1 MFINETQKRL
11 LDALNQRK
19 YLEVRVMGLEV
30 KAVDSRTTVLTV
42 DGEKFAE
49 VVYKNDFLVDATSN
63 ETNFL
68 IDELLTYVVNSNRAT
83 HYKNFLDKVV
93 FSNLLGGGVIYD
105 DNVPVIKVAQ
115 VPVAFWWISTIMVL
129 YKHRGFMNTTS
140 IAEIKGLQNKLRY
153 ITVDMEDRAVCD
165 DQQYNELVRK
175 FTDLI
180 EFTDYKVDIADL
192 LSALHDAM
200 TNFEMYD

>member
-1 MFINETQKRL
+1 MLIQETEKRI

-19 YLEVRVMGLEV
+19 YLKLNDIEVR
-30 KAVDSRTTVLTV
+30 AVDSRTTVLTA

-49 VVYKNDFLVDATSN
+49 VVYKNDFLDDATSN

-68 IDELLTYVVNSNRAT
+68 IDELLTYVVDNVKAT
-83 HYKNFLDKVV
+83 KCKKFLDSVI
-93 FSNLLGGGVIYD
+93 FSNLLGCGVIYD

-115 VPVAFWWISTIMVL
+115 IPVAFWWIATIISI

>member
-1 MFINETQKRL
+1 MLIQETEKRI

-19 YLEVRVMGLEV
+19 YLKLNDIEVR
-30 KAVDSRTTVLTV
+30 AVDSRTTVLTV

-49 VVYKNDFLVDATSN
+49 VVYKNDFLDDATSN

-68 IDELLTYVVNSNRAT
+68 IDELLTYVVDNVKAT
-83 HYKNFLDKVV
+83 KCKKFLDSVI
-93 FSNLLGGGVIYD
+93 FSNLLGCGVIYD

-115 VPVAFWWISTIMVL
+115 IPVAFWSISTIMVL

>member
-1 MFINETQKRL
+1 MYINKTQKRL

-19 YLEVRVMGLEV
+19 YLKLSNGIEV
-30 KAVDSRTTVLTV
+30 KAINSRQTILTV

-49 VVYKNDFLVDATSN
+49 VVYQNDFLDDVTSN
-63 ETNFL
+63 KTNFL
-68 IDELLTYVVNSNRAT
+68 MEEILTYVVDSIRAT
-83 HYKNFLDKVV
+83 RYKQFLDKVV
-93 FSNLLGGGVIYD
+93 FSNLLGCGVEYD
-105 DNVPVIKVAQ
+105 KDVTVIKVAQ
-115 VPVAFWWISTIMVL
+115 VPVAFWPISTIISI

>member
-19 YLEVRVMGLEV
+19 YLKLSNGIEV
-30 KAVDSRTTVLTV
+30 KAINSRQTILTV

-49 VVYKNDFLVDATSN
+49 VVYQNDFLDDVTSN
-63 ETNFL
+63 KTNFL
-68 IDELLTYVVNSNRAT
+68 MEEILTYVVDSIRAT
-83 HYKNFLDKVV
+83 RYKQFLDKVV
-93 FSNLLGGGVIYD
+93 FSNLLGCGVEYD
-105 DNVPVIKVAQ
+105 KDVSVIKVAQ

-175 FTDLI
+175 FTDVI

>member
-1 MFINETQKRL
+1 
-11 LDALNQRK
+11 
-19 YLEVRVMGLEV
+19 
-30 KAVDSRTTVLTV
+30 
-42 DGEKFAE
+42 
-49 VVYKNDFLVDATSN
+49 
-63 ETNFL
+63 
-68 IDELLTYVVNSNRAT
+68 
-83 HYKNFLDKVV
+83 
-93 FSNLLGGGVIYD
+93 
-105 DNVPVIKVAQ
+105 
-115 VPVAFWWISTIMVL
+115 
-129 YKHRGFMNTTS
+129 MNTTS

-200 TNFEMYD
+200 TNVEMYDEL

>member
-1 MFINETQKRL
+1 MIIQETEKRI

-19 YLEVRVMGLEV
+19 YLKLNDIEV

-42 DGEKFAE
+42 EGEKFAE
-49 VVYKNDFLVDATSN
+49 VVYQNDFLDDATSN

-68 IDELLTYVVNSNRAT
+68 IDELLTYVVDNAKAT
-83 HYKNFLDKVV
+83 KCKKFLDSVI
-93 FSNLLGGGVIYD
+93 FSNLLGCGVIYD

-115 VPVAFWWISTIMVL
+115 IPVAFWPISTIISI

>member
-19 YLEVRVMGLEV
+19 YLKLSNGIEV
-30 KAVDSRTTVLTV
+30 KAINSRQTILTV
-42 DGEKFAE
+42 DGETFAE
-49 VVYKNDFLVDATSN
+49 VVYQNDFLDDVTSN
-63 ETNFL
+63 KTNFL
-68 IDELLTYVVNSNRAT
+68 IEELLTYVVDSIRAT
-83 HYKNFLDKVV
+83 RYKQFLDKVV
-93 FSNLLGGGVIYD
+93 FSNLLGCGVIYD
-105 DNVPVIKVAQ
+105 DDVPVIKVAQ
-115 VPVAFWWISTIMVL
+115 VPVAFWPISTIISI

>member
-1 MFINETQKRL
+1 MYINETQKRL

-19 YLEVRVMGLEV
+19 YLKLSNGIEV

-49 VVYKNDFLVDATSN
+49 VVYQNDFLDDVTSN
-63 ETNFL
+63 KTNFL
-68 IDELLTYVVNSNRAT
+68 MEEILTYVVDSIRAT
-83 HYKNFLDKVV
+83 RYKQFLDKVV
-93 FSNLLGGGVIYD
+93 FSNLLGCGVEYD
-105 DNVPVIKVAQ
+105 KDVSVIKVAQ
-115 VPVAFWWISTIMVL
+115 VPVAFWPISTIIVL

-175 FTDLI
+175 FTDVI
-180 EFTDYKVDIADL
+180 EFTDYKVDIADC

>member
-19 YLEVRVMGLEV
+19 YLKLSNGIEV

-49 VVYKNDFLVDATSN
+49 VVYQNDFLDDVTSN
-63 ETNFL
+63 KTNFL
-68 IDELLTYVVNSNRAT
+68 MEEILTYVVDSIRAT
-83 HYKNFLDKVV
+83 RYKQFLDKVV
-93 FSNLLGGGVIYD
+93 FSNLLGCGVEYD
-105 DNVPVIKVAQ
+105 KDVSVIKVAQ
-115 VPVAFWWISTIMVL
+115 VPVAFWPISTIIVL

-153 ITVDMEDRAVCD
+153 ITVDMGDRAVCD

-175 FTDLI
+175 FTDVI

>member
-19 YLEVRVMGLEV
+19 YLKLSNGIEV
-30 KAVDSRTTVLTV
+30 KAINSRQTILTV

-49 VVYKNDFLVDATSN
+49 VVYQNDFLDDVTSN
-63 ETNFL
+63 KTNFL
-68 IDELLTYVVNSNRAT
+68 MEEILTYVVDSIRAT
-83 HYKNFLDKVV
+83 RYKQFLDKVV
-93 FSNLLGGGVIYD
+93 FSNLLGCGVEYD
-105 DNVPVIKVAQ
+105 KDVSVIKVAQ
-115 VPVAFWWISTIMVL
+115 VPVAFWPISTIIST

-140 IAEIKGLQNKLRY
+140 YAEIKGLQNKLRY

-175 FTDLI
+175 FTDVI
-180 EFTDYKVDIADL
+180 EFTDYNVDIADC

>member
-1 MFINETQKRL
+1 MIIQETEKRI

-19 YLEVRVMGLEV
+19 YLKLNDIEV

-42 DGEKFAE
+42 EGEKFAE
-49 VVYKNDFLVDATSN
+49 VVYKNDFLDDATSN
-63 ETNFL
+63 QTNFL
-68 IDELLTYVVNSNRAT
+68 IDELLTYVVDNAKAT
-83 HYKNFLDKVV
+83 KCKKFLDSVI
-93 FSNLLGGGVIYD
+93 FSNLLGCGVIYD

-115 VPVAFWWISTIMVL
+115 IPVAFWSISTIMVL

>member
-1 MFINETQKRL
+1 MYINETQKRL

-19 YLEVRVMGLEV
+19 YLKLSNGIEV
-30 KAVDSRTTVLTV
+30 KAINSRQTILTV

-49 VVYKNDFLVDATSN
+49 VVYQNDFLDDVTSN
-63 ETNFL
+63 KTNFL
-68 IDELLTYVVNSNRAT
+68 MEEILTYVVDSIRAT
-83 HYKNFLDKVV
+83 RYKQFLDKVV
-93 FSNLLGGGVIYD
+93 FSNLLGCGVEYD
-105 DNVPVIKVAQ
+105 KDVTVIKVAQ
-115 VPVAFWWISTIMVL
+115 VPVAFWPISTIISI

>member
-1 MFINETQKRL
+1 MYINETQKRL

-19 YLEVRVMGLEV
+19 YLKLSNGIEV

-68 IDELLTYVVNSNRAT
+68 IDELLTYVVDSIRAT
-83 HYKNFLDKVV
+83 RYKQFLDKVV
-93 FSNLLGGGVIYD
+93 FSNLLGCGVIYD

-140 IAEIKGLQNKLRY
+140 FAEIKGLQNKLRY

-180 EFTDYKVDIADL
+180 EFTDYKVDIADC

>member
-19 YLEVRVMGLEV
+19 YLKLSNGIEV
-30 KAVDSRTTVLTV
+30 KAINSRQTILTV

-49 VVYKNDFLVDATSN
+49 VVYQNDFLDDVTSN
-63 ETNFL
+63 KTNFL
-68 IDELLTYVVNSNRAT
+68 MEEILTYVVDSIRAT
-83 HYKNFLDKVV
+83 RYKQFLDKVV
-93 FSNLLGGGVIYD
+93 FSNLLGCGVIYD
-105 DNVPVIKVAQ
+105 DDVPVIKVAQ
-115 VPVAFWWISTIMVL
+115 VPVAFWWIATIISI

-140 IAEIKGLQNKLRY
+140 YAEIKGLQNKLRY

>member
-19 YLEVRVMGLEV
+19 YLKLSNGIEV

-49 VVYKNDFLVDATSN
+49 VVYKNDFLDDVTSN

-68 IDELLTYVVNSNRAT
+68 IDELLTYVVDSIRAT
-83 HYKNFLDKVV
+83 RYKQFLDKVV
-93 FSNLLGGGVIYD
+93 FSNLLGCGVIYD
-105 DNVPVIKVAQ
+105 DDVPVIKVAQ
-115 VPVAFWWISTIMVL
+115 VPVAFWWIATIISI

-140 IAEIKGLQNKLRY
+140 YAEIKGLQNKLRY

-175 FTDLI
+175 FTDVI
-180 EFTDYKVDIADL
+180 EFTDYNVDIADL
-192 LSALHDAM
+192 ISALHDAM

>member
-19 YLEVRVMGLEV
+19 YLKLSNGIEV

-49 VVYKNDFLVDATSN
+49 VVYKNDFLDDATSN

-68 IDELLTYVVNSNRAT
+68 IEELMTFVVDSIRAT
-83 HYKNFLDKVV
+83 RYKQFLDKVV
-93 FSNLLGGGVIYD
+93 FSNLLGCGVVYD

-180 EFTDYKVDIADL
+180 EFTDYKVDIADC